1 MNIRRVILPLL
12 VVASSLFV
20 AYATTDPNFATG
32 DEDNDGFLTPSELT
46 AALAAQG
53 KTEPVEDLDKQFKKF
68 DLNGDG
74 KIDPSEYTKAL
85 EKPGVSEVDRG
96 NLATRMLDN
105 VSALELCNRLAEFL
119 SITPGNPLL
128 DMAAVIVL
136 SLLYVVFA
144 VTGSKVSYCVKQ
156 DMIYKGIA
164 AASYVWFFIFTVLDF
179 STEYPGGFTI
189 LSFIAGAIA
198 SVDRLMEGDTTNKKS
213 ATAGRKR
220 AAAAAKKGKK

>member
-1 MNIRRVILPLL
+1 MG
-12 VVASSLFV
+12 
-20 AYATTDPNFATG
+20 ATG
-32 DEDNDGFLTPSELT
+32 DEDNDGSLTPSGLT

-189 LSFIAGAIA
+189 
-198 SVDRLMEGDTTNKKS
+198 
-213 ATAGRKR
+213 
-220 AAAAAKKGKK
+220 